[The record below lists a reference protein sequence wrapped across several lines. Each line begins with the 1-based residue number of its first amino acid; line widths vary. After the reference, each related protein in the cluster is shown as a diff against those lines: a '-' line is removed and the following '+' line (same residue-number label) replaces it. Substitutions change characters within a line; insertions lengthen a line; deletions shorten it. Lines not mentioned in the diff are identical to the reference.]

1 MASKSDLIKAAHE
14 MGITDVDAS
23 WTKREIESEMASF
36 EEKQSEETVEEVEE
50 SGEMEPSVLES
61 KEISVDVGIMNVRVK
76 PGEDGEFGTEDDE
89 VEIAPVPVKT
99 ETDWAIE
106 TEDTVND
113 IPTFHSPI
121 VSFPEPVKVEKPK
134 VEAPAFNPNRHK
146 VLSTITYKEVV
157 YSEGSVIEMPAE
169 LAKVHIENGVL
180 GPVDAIAAKTIR
192 QKALAA
198 GEYVLI
204 CDLTLNETVHKMG
217 ETIALTSEQ
226 ADLYER
232 IGAIEIPK

>member
-36 EEKQSEETVEEVEE
+36 DEKESESTPEPEPVE
-50 SGEMEPSVLES
+50 EMEPSVLED

-89 VEIAPVPVKT
+89 VEIAPVAKMEVPAMP
-99 ETDWAIE
+99 ESI
-106 TEDTVND
+106 
-113 IPTFHSPI
+113 
-121 VSFPEPVKVEKPK
+121 SFPEPVVTEKPAVK
-134 VEAPAFNPNRHK
+134 IAEFNPNRHK
-146 VLSTITYKEVV
+146 VLSTITYLGVV
-157 YSEGSVIEMPAE
+157 YSEGSIIDMPAD
-169 LAKVHIENGVL
+169 LAKVHIANGVL

-192 QKALAA
+192 QQALAA
-198 GEYVLI
+198 GEYKLI
-204 CDLTLNETVHKMG
+204 CDLTLNETVYRMG
-217 ETIALTSEQ
+217 DTIELTSEQ